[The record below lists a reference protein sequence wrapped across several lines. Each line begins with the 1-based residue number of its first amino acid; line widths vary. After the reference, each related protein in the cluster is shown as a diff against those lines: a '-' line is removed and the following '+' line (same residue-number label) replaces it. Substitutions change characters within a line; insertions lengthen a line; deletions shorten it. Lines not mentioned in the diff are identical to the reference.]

1 MSSPT
6 TTALTTYELLE
17 SILLHTPIHD
27 LFVLRRVSKSWLS
40 ILQRSVALQE
50 RMFINLTSPAITPIQ
65 SVYNNYSGRTRA
77 IYRPLPLQLNPCGEV
92 LGLINQPSGRGHRIP
107 LATFGLSDQ
116 HLFLQFEIKGIPV
129 YEKKILYEKAS
140 WRGMLLTQPPITAV
154 NFEFIRR
161 DPHGGAVTV
170 FNPKGVTFGNLHE
183 MSLKLAREFEAQT
196 GEDSELSFESMS
208 FCLFHP
214 FTDDQVEEAW

>member
-1 MSSPT
+1 MLSAST
-6 TTALTTYELLE
+6 KVLTTYELLE
-17 SILLHTPIHD
+17 RILVHLPIHS
-27 LFVLRRVSKSWLS
+27 LFLANLVSKSWHSLLHRS
-40 ILQRSVALQE
+40 IPLQQKLFLNSSCPPVK
-50 RMFINLTSPAITPIQ
+50 PIQ
-65 SVYNNYSGRTRA
+65 SDYNHYSGRTRA
-77 IYRPLPLQLNPCGEV
+77 LYHAQAVQLNPCGEI

-107 LATFGLSDQ
+107 LVTFGLSDQ
-116 HLFLQFEIKGIPV
+116 SLFLQFDIKGFPI
-129 YEKKILYEKAS
+129 YEERILGKEAS

-170 FNPKGVTFGNLHE
+170 FNPRGVTFGDLHE
-183 MSLKLAREFEAQT
+183 MSLKMAREFEAQT

-214 FTDDQVEEAW
+214 FTDDQMEEAW